1 MKDLKLKVITR
12 IGLFS
17 AIILVVQQFKFQYI
31 TGPLVNTT
39 LLFTTLITGM
49 AGAVFIS
56 LLSPLLA
63 LVQGIMPNAAL
74 FPFIALGNFLYC
86 VTFFSFRKKPLYGCI
101 FASPLK
107 ALIIAAGAF
116 FAVGL
121 PLPGAYAVGLPQLI
135 TAILGSLLF
144 IAIRTYLPV
153 PKDL

>member
-1 MKDLKLKVITR
+1 MKYLSLKLITR
-12 IGLFS
+12 IALFS

-39 LLFTTLITGM
+39 LLFTTFIAGLP
-49 AGAVFIS
+49 GAVFIS

-74 FPFIALGNFLYC
+74 LPFIALGNLFYC
-86 VTFFSFRKKPLYGCI
+86 VIFFVFRKELVYGCI
-101 FASPLK
+101 FAPPLK
-107 ALIIAAGAF
+107 ALVIAAGAY

-121 PLPGAYAVGLPQLI
+121 PLPGAYAVGLPQLF

-144 IAIRTYLPV
+144 TVIRAYLPV
-153 PKDL
+153 LKDI